1 MFKVGNDIIVDTL
14 KEIKPDVVTLLPG
27 YPLNSAQNAIMD
39 GALGPDV
46 PVLFVSN
53 EADAVGIIIGAGQCG
68 KKGCAVIKDK
78 GVNVAYQ
85 LITEEVGTPGVII
98 VGLDIDGR
106 GSYVCTAS
114 LPTVLKESGVI
125 TYVPRSIAELSGSI
139 KKAFED
145 TIIKHRLVAV
155 IITEDL
161 AMQGATSLDLN
172 VIGDRPFVPG
182 DVDPSRIEEAVEY
195 LKMAD
200 SVAII
205 IGKGVVGA
213 ERARRG
219 LPGWPSVLGEESV
232 TEVRELARILKEKY
246 NKEVGLY
253 CTRHASEFPETEG
266 FISTGLSSGV
276 FVEAEVTFMVG
287 MSWDLFAVKFETE
300 CLISINLDPLAA
312 SIEMADVPLVG
323 SAKRALQEINAKLL
337 EVDVI

>member
-27 YPLNSAQNAIMD
+27 YPLNSAQNAIME
-39 GALGPDV
+39 GALGDDV

-53 EADAVGIIIGAGQCG
+53 EADAVGIVIGAGQCG

-85 LITEEVGTPGVII
+85 FITEEVGTPGVMI

-114 LPTVLKESGVI
+114 LPTILEESGVI
-125 TYVPRSIAELSGSI
+125 TYIPKNRAELSDTI
-139 KKAFED
+139 NKAFEE
-145 TIIKHRLVAV
+145 TFSKHRLAAV
-155 IITEDL
+155 IVTEDIV
-161 AMQGATSLDLN
+161 MQGASSLDLE
-172 VIGDRPFVPG
+172 VIGEHPFVPG
-182 DVDPSRIEEAVEY
+182 DADPSKVEEAVEY

-205 IGKGVVGA
+205 VGKGVVGA
-213 ERARRG
+213 DKARRG
-219 LPGWPSVLGEESV
+219 LPGWPSVLGAESL
-232 TEVRELARILKEKY
+232 TEVRELARILREKY

-266 FISTGLSSGV
+266 FISTGVSSGV
-276 FVEAEVTFMVG
+276 FVEAEAVVMVG
-287 MSWDLFAVKFETE
+287 LSWDLFAVKFETE

-323 SAKRALQEINAKLL
+323 SAKRTLQEINAKLL